1 MAAETGRRLD
11 GFLTPPVARTR
22 GDRSWTA
29 PEGRPDRSWG
39 HGRAGRSVWTDTCDA
54 GRPGG
59 RTVTHP
65 SVDDSQRRAVAG
77 SDARLEAIAVV
88 VSARAAVARELP
100 LLLAISSHADA
111 L

>member
-1 MAAETGRRLD
+1 MAFWRHWWPARGGIRRGRLQ
-11 GFLTPPVARTR
+11 
-22 GDRSWTA
+22 
-29 PEGRPDRSWG
+29 GRPDRSWG
-39 HGRAGRSVWTDTCDA
+39 HGRAGRSVWTVTCEA

>member
-1 MAAETGRRLD
+1 MDGSRGVRIAPGATAERFHRD
-11 GFLTPPVARTR
+11 
-22 GDRSWTA
+22 
-29 PEGRPDRSWG
+29 
-39 HGRAGRSVWTDTCDA
+39 WTDTCEA